1 MEAGAYAAV
10 LSDHWSQGGAG
21 AVDLA
26 KAVVA
31 ATQVGKSVYGGWS
44 V

>member
-10 LSDHWSQGGAG
+10 LADHWAQGGAG

-31 ATQVGKSVYGGWS
+31 ATQARVYMRYM